1 MGLSLSKYLYPMG
14 LKDNLA
20 VYLIPFI
27 MTNKNVTSDET
38 AFTDGE
44 FDGIYPEGIQRNFW
58 HTCRNRFIL
67 EGLSPKLTY
76 MDVGSGR
83 GVVTDY
89 LYKHGITIEG
99 AELGESKPMPNN
111 TVLIHYKTDATELPI
126 NKRLQI
132 QVLTFFDVIEHI
144 EQPVPFLES
153 MLAAYPNVTELVF
166 TVPARQ
172 EIWTNF
178 DAFNRHFMRYSLAD
192 MQQVVKSLGFQVVT
206 NRYFFQSLYWL
217 LFAKTRFSRA
227 NRDEQQR
234 PPKGMMAVIHGIIGN
249 LMFWESKL
257 LPKHWYGSSVFCVC
271 RR

>member
-1 MGLSLSKYLYPMG
+1 MGLQ
-14 LKDNLA
+14 DNLTI
-20 VYLIPFI
+20 YLIPSTMI
-27 MTNKNVTSDET
+27 NPNVTNDET
-38 AFTDGE
+38 AFTDEE
-44 FDGIYPEGIQRNFW
+44 FDGIYPEGIERNFW

-67 EGLSPKLTY
+67 EGLSPHLTY

-89 LYKHGITIEG
+89 LYKHGVAIEG
-99 AELGESKPMPNN
+99 AELGDSNPMLNN
-111 TVLIHYKTDATELPI
+111 TVPIHHKTDATELSLAQ
-126 NKRLQI
+126 RLQI
-132 QVLTFFDVIEHI
+132 QALTFFDVIEHI
-144 EQPVPFLES
+144 EQPIPFLES
-153 MLAAYPNVTELVF
+153 MLAAYPNVTEMVF

-178 DAFNRHFMRYSLAD
+178 DEFNRHFMRYNLTD
-192 MQQVVKSLGFQVVT
+192 MQRVVNSLGFRVVT

-234 PPKGMMAVIHGIIGN
+234 PPKGIMAGIHRIIGN